1 MHYVQSISF
10 YIKGLSFFSPI
21 KGPEGNIEYLL
32 YMTKVEQEL
41 LAEDRINAMIK
52 TVVDKAHE
60 KL

>member
-1 MHYVQSISF
+1 
-10 YIKGLSFFSPI
+10 
-21 KGPEGNIEYLL
+21 
-32 YMTKVEQEL
+32 MTKVEQEL